1 MKWHRENIQRMRF
14 ESRGG
19 AQRKKVPTLLVSPTR
34 KHRSASASSAD
45 SPAKRRAT
53 YGGGAAR
60 EPTAR
65 SEHSQCLLRK
75 RGLLGLG
82 KCDAKLY
89 NIAEM
94 LNIGHVIYNSGVEM
108 AWEGQQG
115 YGAGDVLRL
124 LLDSDAGTLAVKKNG
139 TLLGVSERA
148 DGRPV
153 LGSVLLC

>member
-1 MKWHRENIQRMRF
+1 MRF

-65 SEHSQCLLRK
+65 SERSQCLLRK

-94 LNIGHVIYNSGVEM
+94 LNIDIGHVIYNSGVEM